1 MSNDESLKEA
11 GAFARQVKATFP
23 VLHDPNDTVFKK
35 YGVSAIPANV
45 VIDRKGKVV
54 FTVEGAD
61 IKAIDAAIVKALR
74 K

>member
-1 MSNDESLKEA
+1 LKEA

-23 VLHDPNDTVFKK
+23 VLHDPSDAVFKK